1 MGHIGTCALER
12 IAESKALARAS
23 ARRAEK
29 QAHRR
34 IAGEL
39 RVSDSRESTY
49 SLLLCQAASAEGCGL
64 AMDASWSRSR

>member
-1 MGHIGTCALER
+1 MGHIGSYALER
-12 IAESKALARAS
+12 TAESKALARAS

-39 RVSDSRESTY
+39 GR
-49 SLLLCQAASAEGCGL
+49 AEWTTGVAIIG
-64 AMDASWSRSR
+64 A

>member
-1 MGHIGTCALER
+1 MGHIGADALER

-34 IAGEL
+34 IAGDTG
-39 RVSDSRESTY
+39 RSD
-49 SLLLCQAASAEGCGL
+49 GL
-64 AMDASWSRSR
+64 AVAVLIGHPDIPRRVLR